1 MLTSE
6 LIEITH
12 GCPAS
17 SSQSFALIRRDGS
30 EEVVHLH
37 GQNFSNMQNFK
48 QAKHI
53 NFCKP
58 FISQIAKN
66 SYHLMMDI
74 DVHEI
79 RRRNLRTLLAPRG
92 AAARIA
98 NAAGSSE
105 SYLSTLKG
113 KSRQLGGELAR
124 RIEQAEGLP
133 HGWLDQLHDEET
145 EAVSSPTVTSA
156 FTKDELVAQI
166 GELDTDELHQVITR
180 ALEYHAKKKAP

>member
-1 MLTSE
+1 MLTGE
-6 LIEITH
+6 LVEITH
-12 GCPAS
+12 GRPAS
-17 SSQSFALIRRDGS
+17 SCKPIALIRRDGS

-37 GQNFSNMQNFK
+37 EQNFSNMQNFK
-48 QAKHI
+48 QAEYI

-74 DVHEI
+74 DVNEI
-79 RRRNLRTLLAPRG
+79 RRRNLKALLAPRG

-98 NAAGSSE
+98 SATGSSE

-113 KSRQLGGELAR
+113 KSRQLGSDLAR

-133 HGWLDQLHDEET
+133 HGWFDQLHEEEAELASSKT
-145 EAVSSPTVTSA
+145 ETSA
-156 FTKDELVAQI
+156 FTKDELIAQI
-166 GELDTDELHQVITR
+166 GELETDELHLVITR